1 MEGLLDKEMQLKVL
15 SLEGKIELIREFKAE
30 KSQLMNRLDDDIQS
44 MNTKIAELQNEILEI
59 YQGVGA

>member
-1 MEGLLDKEMQLKVL
+1 MDKEMQLKVL

-44 MNTKIAELQNEILEI
+44 MNTKIVELQNEIMEI